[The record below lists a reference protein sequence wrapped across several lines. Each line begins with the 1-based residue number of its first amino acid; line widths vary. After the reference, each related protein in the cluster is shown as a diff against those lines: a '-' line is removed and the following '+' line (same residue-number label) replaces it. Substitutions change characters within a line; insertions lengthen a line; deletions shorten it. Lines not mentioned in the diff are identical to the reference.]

1 MRVLYAKRTNSYC
14 FESVCACVYMCV
26 YACVHV
32 CVCMWEKERE
42 RERKRAYVRGTGAD
56 ERFVAKKNPK
66 RGLETR
72 VGLSRSSRSDDDEK
86 TVREDDKYVYGS
98 T

>member
-1 MRVLYAKRTNSYC
+1 MLSEQTAIVSKVCARVCTCVCMRVC
-14 FESVCACVYMCV
+14 M
-26 YACVHV
+26 
-32 CVCMWEKERE
+32 CVCMWEKERERE

>member
-1 MRVLYAKRTNSYC
+1 M
-14 FESVCACVYMCV
+14 CACVR
-26 YACVHV
+26 V
-32 CVCMWEKERE
+32 CGRKRERE
-42 RERKRAYVRGTGAD
+42 REKKRAYVRGTGAD

>member
-1 MRVLYAKRTNSYC
+1 M
-14 FESVCACVYMCV
+14 
-26 YACVHV
+26 CVHV
-32 CVCMWEKERE
+32 CVCVCVHVCVYVGERERERE